1 MSAAKT
7 ATVRETQAWAGSP
20 DPVGD
25 RLHVLAEML
34 VYGASRQDILD
45 LAQRR
50 WGVSRRTA
58 QDYLHTVRQRLAGE
72 AADEDRLF
80 ALRLSQLQRDKL
92 VGLAL
97 RYTQHTK
104 EEFDPKVLQS
114 LAAMIT
120 AVRGLLDS
128 RDRTAAEIHQL
139 VAEQVRKAENA
150 GPPPH
155 QEAIPETEAPRPA
168 PPVNGCGPAVP
179 VANGKS
185 RPPREHRR
193 AAANGVTHE
202 LGNGTSVPLSASRT
216 PLPAVDLATDQGGG
230 GYIPNLC
237 ADQRI
242 GQEAGES
249 RGAEASCAS
258 CAGAT

>member
-20 DPVGD
+20 DPVED
-25 RLHVLAEML
+25 RLHILAEML
-34 VYGASRQDILD
+34 VYGTSRQDILD

-58 QDYLHTVRQRLAGE
+58 QDYLHTVRQRLAAE

-80 ALRLSQLQRDKL
+80 ALHLSQLQRDKL

-104 EEFDPKVLQS
+104 EDFDPKVLQS

-139 VAEQVRKAENA
+139 VAEQIRKAENTLPLRA
-150 GPPPH
+150 
-155 QEAIPETEAPRPA
+155 EAVPATEARRPA
-168 PPVNGCGPAVP
+168 PPANGHGPAVTP
-179 VANGKS
+179 SANGKGRLS
-185 RPPREHRR
+185 RGCGS
-193 AAANGVTHE
+193 AV
-202 LGNGTSVPLSASRT
+202 SVGT
-216 PLPAVDLATDQGGG
+216 PLPGEDLGTDPVNGTHA
-230 GYIPNLC
+230 PNLRAGQWIGPEDTRTGV
-237 ADQRI
+237 AD
-242 GQEAGES
+242 A
-249 RGAEASCAS
+249 ACAS